1 MLSNDGFTEKSNC
14 TAMHS
19 VPFLRNY
26 HSNFLRKFKG
36 KRIFDHQFVIEWR
49 IPQPLYWSTMEM
61 ACNESKTST
70 GPWSHHISCRTFGVS
85 LICVHSRTHTP
96 THTKSHSNTGT
107 QTLSHSD
114 TQTLRDTH
122 TNKQRLKG
130 PHIQTDTH
138 SNTDTHTLT
147 DTHRKSHSNRHT
159 ASPTSHPINRHTY
172 IQAHTRHVHTHT
184 HTYTHTV

>member
-19 VPFLRNY
+19 APFLRNY

-70 GPWSHHISCRTFGVS
+70 GPWSHHFSCRTFGVS
-85 LICVHSRTHTP
+85 LICVHS
-96 THTKSHSNTGT
+96 NTGT
-107 QTLSHSD
+107 QTP
-114 TQTLRDTH
+114 RDTH
-122 TNKQRLKG
+122 TNKQRL
-130 PHIQTDTH
+130 
-138 SNTDTHTLT
+138 THTLT
-147 DTHRKSHSNRHT
+147 
-159 ASPTSHPINRHTY
+159 
-172 IQAHTRHVHTHT
+172 HTHT
-184 HTYTHTV
+184 HTHTHIYIYRQTHTQTQTGSHTTHTTQRQTHTHTHTDIYRHTHGMPTHTHTHIHTQFSPP